1 MQRKWFL
8 LLIAS
13 VSLMIFSATAL
24 AQQKFVGH
32 LNGIQEVPP
41 VNSTGN
47 GVCTVTL
54 NSTET
59 QITVN
64 ATFRGL
70 LSPANAGHIHNMGP
84 VGVNGP
90 VRFPFTG
97 VSGTSGTLGP
107 FTFPVTAADVADLR
121 AKRLYCNIYST
132 NFPGGEIRGQV
143 KIVSTPF
150 DFDGDGRTDLRVRRN
165 GATGFYTLFSVNNS
179 VATNFFGGA
188 NPLNSASDDYD
199 GDGRGDFLLYT
210 FPGDILW
217 RILQTAT
224 NTSRDVL
231 WGNTTVLGDQLL
243 PADYD
248 GDGKT
253 DVAVFRRS
261 TGVWYIIQSSNNQ
274 QQVELFGALND
285 LGMVG
290 DFDKDG
296 KSDLTIIRG
305 TPNGVGWFTR
315 RSSDNKVQIVLW
327 GGGTTMP
334 AGDFIF
340 PANQV
345 DVDGDGRQDHLVR
358 RDPNVPPQGTP
369 QQGDPVTYH
378 ILRSSD
384 NQALSFQWGL
394 DTDATLFGDYD
405 GDGKTDFVARRTI
418 GGELV
423 WFILQS
429 SNNYNRSQPRTVRFG
444 TTGDLRV
451 AVPVE
456 ESEDEG
462 ILVNN
467 F

>member
-1 MQRKWFL
+1 MFL
-8 LLIAS
+8 LLTVS

-90 VRFPFTG
+90 VRFSFTG

-121 AKRLYCNIYST
+121 AKRLYCNILST

-150 DFDGDGRTDLRVRRN
+150 DFDGDGRTDLRVRR
-165 GATGFYTLFSVNNS
+165 GAATGFYTLFSVNNS

-188 NPLNSASDDYD
+188 NTLNSASDDYD
-199 GDGRGDFLLYT
+199 GDGRGDFLLFT
-210 FPGDILW
+210 TGDILW

-231 WGNTTVLGDQLL
+231 WGNTTTLGDQLL

-274 QQVELFGALND
+274 QRVELFGALND
-285 LGMVG
+285 LGYVG

-296 KSDLTIIRG
+296 KSDLTITRG
-305 TPNGVGWFTR
+305 TPNGIGWFTR
-315 RSSDNKVQIVLW
+315 RSSDNTVQIVNW
-327 GGGTTMP
+327 GGTPAP
-334 AGDFIF
+334 AGDFVF
-340 PANQV
+340 PFAQI

-358 RDPNVPPQGTP
+358 RDPNAAQV
-369 QQGDPVTYH
+369 QGDPVTYY

-384 NQALSFQWGL
+384 NQALIFQWGL
-394 DTDATLFGDYD
+394 DTDAALFGDYD
-405 GDGKTDFVARRTI
+405 GDGKTDFVARRNI

-423 WFILQS
+423 WFILPS

-444 TTGDLRV
+444 MTGDFRL

-456 ESEDEG
+456 EPEDES